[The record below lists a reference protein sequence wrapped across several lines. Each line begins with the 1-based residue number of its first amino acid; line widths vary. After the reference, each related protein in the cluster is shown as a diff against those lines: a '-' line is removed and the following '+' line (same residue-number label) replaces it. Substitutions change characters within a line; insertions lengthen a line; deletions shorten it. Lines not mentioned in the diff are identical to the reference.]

1 MFFDAKSGYSPED
14 FSHVEIMGPNGEMIG
29 TPGTPGHAVFEETL
43 AQHEAAGDYNTYIG
57 WWLPDSTASSNG
69 DGTPTTE
76 SCRRSGLPQ
85 YLVIDSR
92 GSGESYPPET
102 AKGVAAT
109 MAQLGLSPTL
119 HAWPGGLSNDSL
131 HDASAPGAAFAAELQ
146 ALHRTAV
153 VAVLGNPYPASGVV
167 GDPIELSE
175 KGLGAIVN
183 GAGSV
188 FHIGFLGS
196 YTASVRDGTNWLD
209 QEVAR
214 EVTACPATK
223 IFLTGFSQGAQATAD
238 FVQRELTANEASHL
252 GGVALF
258 GDPYFSPGDSRV
270 DEGSAAGASIGF
282 HGLLGVRPDFT
293 SAVRVVSYC
302 ELWDP
307 FCDAVPNNAAWV
319 AQLVAF
325 HKIHTTSYPPDGRS
339 AALAL
344 SLPAAP
350 WHVPAV
356 AAPPG
361 LARAA
366 HWQLA
371 RGQLPNP
378 FVGCSL
384 YLPTAAGITS
394 TRVPSG
400 LSWAP
405 YRNPY
410 GPDLYIISFAGAGI
424 KVDDDVEED
433 ILAPAAGVPRPV
445 PPTSFIK
452 KIAYADGSTLERW
465 FTGDGTEFEV
475 VRVGGERC
483 TYLFINAFAPSAA
496 MDRLLA
502 SVRPISGT
510 VWSGGLARPLP
521 RS

>member
-1 MFFDAKSGYSPED
+1 MRRKLSVLAVIALTVATLGTTKSDSASAATSAETSAVNWALAQVGQTEHGGVPWVDRCPALRAGRVCRRNWPHIPIQSISSPTAGSNANTDPEDVWSGTFSAGTTGGSSTTPPYGALVFFDAKSGYSPED

-43 AQHEAAGDYNTYIG
+43 AQHEAAGDHNTYIG

-85 YLVIDSR
+85 YLVIDSH

-196 YTASVRDGTNWLD
+196 YTASVRTDELARP
-209 QEVAR
+209 EVAR

-252 GGVALF
+252 GGV
-258 GDPYFSPGDSRV
+258 R
-270 DEGSAAGASIGF
+270 
-282 HGLLGVRPDFT
+282 
-293 SAVRVVSYC
+293 AVRRS
-302 ELWDP
+302 LLQP
-307 FCDAVPNNAAWV
+307 
-319 AQLVAF
+319 
-325 HKIHTTSYPPDGRS
+325 GRQPGRRRQCRRS
-339 AALAL
+339 KHR
-344 SLPAAP
+344 LPRTARRAS
-350 WHVPAV
+350 
-356 AAPPG
+356 G
-361 LARAA
+361 LR
-366 HWQLA
+366 
-371 RGQLPNP
+371 
-378 FVGCSL
+378 
-384 YLPTAAGITS
+384 
-394 TRVPSG
+394 RVP
-400 LSWAP
+400 
-405 YRNPY
+405 
-410 GPDLYIISFAGAGI
+410 
-424 KVDDDVEED
+424 
-433 ILAPAAGVPRPV
+433 
-445 PPTSFIK
+445 
-452 KIAYADGSTLERW
+452 
-465 FTGDGTEFEV
+465 
-475 VRVGGERC
+475 
-483 TYLFINAFAPSAA
+483 
-496 MDRLLA
+496 
-502 SVRPISGT
+502 
-510 VWSGGLARPLP
+510 
-521 RS
+521 